1 MSARDVRT
9 EDTWYEIADETT
21 APSPQV
27 LIFPERVTRNI
38 RSAIRSVGG
47 GERLRPHVKT
57 HKSGDVVRL
66 HLDEGISKF
75 KCSTLSEATMLVD
88 AGASDIL
95 IAYQLVGP
103 NQSMLCDMIRRFPG
117 TRFAC
122 LVDNADTVTALERE
136 GQTADVQITVYIDL
150 DVGMHRTGI
159 APGDDALEL
168 YRKIA
173 RSTVLIAGGLH
184 AYDGHIHDSDM
195 SQRRE
200 RAAEARLG
208 ATRMRDQLLAEG
220 FPVPEIVVGG
230 TPTFPCHAEALE
242 EGMTASP
249 GTYPYF
255 DWGYATNFPHLP
267 FVGAA
272 VLLSRVISVPAPGR
286 FTVDV
291 GSKAIAAD
299 PVQPRGTILN
309 LPEAE
314 AGPQSE
320 EHWVFTVS
328 QENTPQ
334 VGEVMYIWPRH
345 ICPTIEHY
353 NHVAVVSGD
362 GRITDHWEVT
372 ARGRDLARDVIAPR

>member
-1 MSARDVRT
+1 MSTRDVRT

-27 LIFPERVTRNI
+27 LVFPERIIRNI
-38 RSAIRSVGG
+38 RSAIKWAGG
-47 GERLRPHVKT
+47 AHRLRPHVKT
-57 HKSGDVVRL
+57 HKSRDVVRL

-75 KCSTLSEATMLVD
+75 KCSTLSEAAMLVE
-88 AGASDIL
+88 AGAPDVL
-95 IAYQLVGP
+95 VAYQLVGP
-103 NQSMLCDMIRRFPG
+103 NQAMLCDLIRRFPD

-122 LVDNADTVTALERE
+122 LVDNAGTLKALEHE
-136 GQTADVQITVYIDL
+136 GRKAGVEITVYIDL

-159 APGDDALEL
+159 IPGDDALEL
-168 YRKIA
+168 YRTIA
-173 RSTVLIAGGLH
+173 RSSVLTAGGLH
-184 AYDGHIHDSDM
+184 AYDGHIRDPDPA
-195 SQRRE
+195 QRRE
-200 RAAEARLG
+200 RAAEARLS
-208 ATRMRDQLLAEG
+208 AARLRDRLLSEG
-220 FPVPEIVVGG
+220 VPVPELVVGG

-242 EGMTASP
+242 DGMSASP

-255 DWGYATNFPHLP
+255 DWGYATSFPDLP

-272 VLLSRVISVPAPGR
+272 VILSRVISVPAPGR

-299 PVQPRGTILN
+299 PVQPRGIILN

-320 EHWVFTVS
+320 EHWVFTVAE
-328 QENTPQ
+328 ENTPG
-334 VGEVMYIWPRH
+334 VGDVMYIWPRH

-353 NHVAVVSGD
+353 NRVAVVSED
-362 GRITDHWEVT
+362 GKISDHWEVT
-372 ARGRDLARDVIAPR
+372 ARGRDLARDVIAPM

>member
-9 EDTWYEIADETT
+9 EDIWYEIADETA

-47 GERLRPHVKT
+47 AERLRPHVKT
-57 HKSGDVVRL
+57 HKSRDVVRL
-66 HLDEGISKF
+66 HLDEGITKF

-88 AGASDIL
+88 AGASDVL

-103 NQSMLCDMIRRFPG
+103 HQAMLCDMIRRFPG

-136 GQTADVQITVYIDL
+136 GQTANVQITVYIDL

-159 APGDDALEL
+159 LPGDDAMEL
-168 YRKIA
+168 YRMIA
-173 RSTVLIAGGLH
+173 RSPVLIPGGLH
-184 AYDGHIHDSDM
+184 AYDGHIHDSDV

-220 FPVPEIVVGG
+220 FPVPELVVGG

-242 EGMTASP
+242 EGMSASP

-255 DWGYATNFPHLP
+255 DWGYATNFPDLP

-272 VLLSRVISVPAPGR
+272 VLLSRVISVPVPGR

-353 NHVAVVSGD
+353 NRVAVVSGD

-372 ARGRDLARDVIAPR
+372 ARGRDGDGIAPT

>member
-9 EDTWYEIADETT
+9 EDRWYRIADEAT
-21 APSPQV
+21 APSPRV
-27 LIFPERVTRNI
+27 LVFPDRVRRNI
-38 RSAIRSVGG
+38 RSAIKSVGG
-47 GERLRPHVKT
+47 AQRLRPHVKT
-57 HKSGDVVRL
+57 HKSRDVARL

-75 KCSTLSEATMLVD
+75 KCSTLSEAVMLAD
-88 AGASDIL
+88 AGASDVL

-103 NQSMLCDMIRRFPG
+103 NQAMLCDLIRRFPD

-122 LVDNADTVTALERE
+122 LADNAGTVTALERE
-136 GQTADVQITVYIDL
+136 GQKAGVQIAVYIDL
-150 DVGMHRTGI
+150 DIGMHRTGI
-159 APGDDALEL
+159 LPGDDAVEL
-168 YRKIA
+168 YRRIA
-173 RSTVLIAGGLH
+173 RSNVLTAGGLH
-184 AYDGHIHDSDM
+184 AYDGHIRDPDL

-208 ATRMRDQLLAEG
+208 ATRMRDRLLAEG
-220 FPVPEIVVGG
+220 VPVPELVVGG

-242 EGMTASP
+242 DGMSASP

-255 DWGYATNFPHLP
+255 DWGYATNFPDLP

-328 QENTPQ
+328 QDKTPE

-353 NHVAVVSGD
+353 NHVAVVSED

-372 ARGRDLARDVIAPR
+372 ARGRDVFAST